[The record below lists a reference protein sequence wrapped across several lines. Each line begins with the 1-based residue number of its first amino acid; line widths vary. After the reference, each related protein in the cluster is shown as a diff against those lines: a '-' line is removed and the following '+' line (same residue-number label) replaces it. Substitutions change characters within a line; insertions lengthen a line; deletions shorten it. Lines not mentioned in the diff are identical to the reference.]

1 MITKLRVLSK
11 NILKEIAFNSLQD
24 SSVDSSKFSIIMSI
38 GTLKVLSDSMRTCEL
53 LTSKLEADNSLYK

>member
-1 MITKLRVLSK
+1 MITKLCVLSK

-38 GTLKVLSDSMRTCEL
+38 GTLKVLSDSTRTCEL

>member
-1 MITKLRVLSK
+1 MITKLCVLSK

-24 SSVDSSKFSIIMSI
+24 SSVDSSNFTIIMSI
-38 GTLKVLSDSMRTCEL
+38 ETLKVLSDSMWTCEL